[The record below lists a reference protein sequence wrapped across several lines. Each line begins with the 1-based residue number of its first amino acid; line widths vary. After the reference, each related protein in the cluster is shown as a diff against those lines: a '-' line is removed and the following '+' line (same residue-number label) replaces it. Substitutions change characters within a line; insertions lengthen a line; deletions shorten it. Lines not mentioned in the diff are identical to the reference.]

1 MGESLSAE
9 SNRYMTQVESMI
21 HRTHVGRAERSSAAG
36 GCEAGNAGG
45 LGAAAM
51 AIARR
56 GGNEAAQ
63 RD

>member
-1 MGESLSAE
+1 
-9 SNRYMTQVESMI
+9 MI

-36 GCEAGNAGG
+36 GREAGNAGG

-51 AIARR
+51 GTAMR
-56 GGNEAAQ
+56 GGDEAAQ